1 MPSKDGWDARGK
13 RLADTHDTSGK
24 GRRKQPVAVALEY
37 EPEGDKAPVVVASGR
52 GTLAEQILQI
62 AFAHGIKV
70 REDASLAELLS
81 LIDIDTEIPV
91 EAFAAVAEILIY
103 VYRANGTMPD
113 FLKDAQPQGTP

>member
-1 MPSKDGWDARGK
+1 
-13 RLADTHDTSGK
+13 LADQDEPSQKGK
-24 GRRKQPVAVALEY
+24 RKQPIAVALEY
-37 EPEGDKAPVVVASGR
+37 EPEGDDAPVVVASGR

-62 AFAHGIKV
+62 AFANGIKV

-103 VYRANGTMPD
+103 VYRANGTMPE
-113 FLKDAQPQGTP
+113 FLKTVDAQRTP

>member
-1 MPSKDGWDARGK
+1 MADKD
-13 RLADTHDTSGK
+13 DTSESR
-24 GRRKQPVAVALEY
+24 RRKQPIAVALEY
-37 EPEGDKAPVVVASGR
+37 EPDGEQAPVIVASGR

-62 AFAHGIKV
+62 AFANGIKV

-103 VYRANGTMPD
+103 VYRANGNMPA
-113 FLKDAQPQGTP
+113 FIADAPAEGTP